1 MSLTTDEDARF
12 TREQLVDGCHKM
24 ERLLR
29 GLLDLRGRVA
39 EKVHAIRK
47 LGKSLRG
54 GFALFQLGNHSSPEI
69 QAIGRLLSGPRDAVS
84 RMNTWGKIAWEG
96 GGGADAIGALLVQQT
111 QSAARRPPPET
122 LTWCIE
128 RVAVAR
134 KHLEELPPETLEERI
149 SHGLKKL
156 EKRVT
161 KRCQKLDHCDIEDF
175 HETRKALK
183 AYIGAIGFLP
193 DGLVSLVPKLA
204 ALSEILGDENDL
216 ATLSTWLEG
225 HGFTVVF
232 VPELWGKL
240 EEFRSSLR
248 TEIIDEIALLLSS
261 EIE

>member
-29 GLLDLRGRVA
+29 GLLDSRGRVA

-54 GFALFQLGNHSSPEI
+54 GFALFRLGNHSSPEI

-122 LTWCIE
+122 VTWCIE

-149 SHGLKKL
+149 SHGLEKL
-156 EKRVT
+156 EKRVI
-161 KRCQKLDHCDIEDF
+161 KRCRKLDHCDIKDF

-183 AYIGAIGFLP
+183 AYIGAIEFLP

-261 EIE
+261 ETE